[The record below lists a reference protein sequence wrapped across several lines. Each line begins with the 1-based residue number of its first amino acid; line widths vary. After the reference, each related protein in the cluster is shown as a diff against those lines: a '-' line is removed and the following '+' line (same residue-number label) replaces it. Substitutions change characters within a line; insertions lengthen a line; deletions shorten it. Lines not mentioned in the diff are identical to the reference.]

1 MSQTASSGTTMTFRH
16 MKIWKRLNGSGNDP
30 VFRSPSSDSG
40 YSDAQMFQTTGA
52 GKGAKQL
59 APGRSQQQ
67 QQQQLKQR
75 GGRGGGT
82 AGDGE
87 EVRRLGGSDMSDGAN
102 KRKLFG
108 CCSSQEMLNFETVLG
123 FVRRKD
129 ANRIQHALRDSHF
142 DIDTQDA
149 VSSNTYPHS
158 LSLSLFVSLPY
169 SCLSPC
175 LHPLYL
181 CTFCHSLL
189 LLLHIFACL
198 AMYLFLSI
206 CLSLSLYLFSAFSL
220 SISLYLPVHVFSS
233 LRPVLL
239 YLYAYLF
246 FSLPVSHYLCL
257 PMSLPLSLPLCVSA
271 CLFVYPCAW
280 CLCFHIVICSHMPN
294 LISNLDYN
302 KK

>member
-59 APGRSQQQ
+59 APGRS

-169 SCLSPC
+169 SCMSPC

-189 LLLHIFACL
+189 LLLHIFVCL

-206 CLSLSLYLFSAFSL
+206 CLSPSISFRLSLCLFPSISLFMSFLLSALCCYICVPICFSL
-220 SISLYLPVHVFSS
+220 SLCLTISVCLCLC
-233 LRPVLL
+233 
-239 YLYAYLF
+239 LF
-246 FSLPVSHYLCL
+246 LCHSVSLPVFLCI
-257 PMSLPLSLPLCVSA
+257 PVRGACVSILLFA
-271 CLFVYPCAW
+271 LICL
-280 CLCFHIVICSHMPN
+280 I
-294 LISNLDYN
+294 
-302 KK
+302 

>member
-59 APGRSQQQ
+59 APGRS

-158 LSLSLFVSLPY
+158 LSLSLSLFVSLPY
-169 SCLSPC
+169 SCMSPC

-189 LLLHIFACL
+189 LLLHIFVCL

-206 CLSLSLYLFSAFSL
+206 CLSPSISFRLSLCLFPSISLFMSFLLSALCCYICMPICFSL
-220 SISLYLPVHVFSS
+220 SLCLTISVCLCLC
-233 LRPVLL
+233 
-239 YLYAYLF
+239 LF
-246 FSLPVSHYLCL
+246 LCHSVSLPVFLCI
-257 PMSLPLSLPLCVSA
+257 PVRGACVSILLFA
-271 CLFVYPCAW
+271 LICL
-280 CLCFHIVICSHMPN
+280 I
-294 LISNLDYN
+294 
-302 KK
+302 

>member
-59 APGRSQQQ
+59 APGRS

-158 LSLSLFVSLPY
+158 LSLSLSLFVSLPY
-169 SCLSPC
+169 SCMSPC

-189 LLLHIFACL
+189 LLLHIFVCL

-206 CLSLSLYLFSAFSL
+206 CLSPSISFRLSLCLFPSISLFMSFLLSALCCYICVPICFSL
-220 SISLYLPVHVFSS
+220 SLCLTISVCLCLC
-233 LRPVLL
+233 
-239 YLYAYLF
+239 LF
-246 FSLPVSHYLCL
+246 LCHSVSLPVFLCI
-257 PMSLPLSLPLCVSA
+257 PVRGACVSILLFA
-271 CLFVYPCAW
+271 LICL
-280 CLCFHIVICSHMPN
+280 I
-294 LISNLDYN
+294 
-302 KK
+302 